1 MAKAKTK
8 HARKKEKAP
17 QQRAEVN
24 PFRAQHGGT
33 VSAGMA
39 VKIIPAID
47 TLKTKGHI
55 TQGEYDALKY
65 YREQASLAEQS
76 PTRDS
81 CDFSVRGGEGHGPS
95 VAIIS
100 AKVETERLEKLMGGL
115 FPIAR
120 AICVDDLSLE
130 QWMKEKY
137 GTVGAGKRGRPRK
150 DELKPNCS
158 PDQAM
163 FVRWELKMA
172 ANRMA
177 NKK

>member
-8 HARKKEKAP
+8 HARKKSKAP
-17 QQRAEVN
+17 QQRAEIN

-33 VSAGMA
+33 ISAGMA

-100 AKVETERLEKLMGGL
+100 AKRETERLERLLGNLRG
-115 FPIAR
+115 ICR
-120 AICVDDLSLE
+120 AVCVDDLSLT
-130 QWMKEKY
+130 QWACKQHGSRERVKSGKVVEIIPRGQMNGKVAITMARMELRF
-137 GTVGAGKRGRPRK
+137 GAQRLMG
-150 DELKPNCS
+150 
-158 PDQAM
+158 
-163 FVRWELKMA
+163 
-172 ANRMA
+172 
-177 NKK
+177 